1 MYINFV
7 KKVFIP
13 MICILVLIGCE
24 KYLPKAYQ
32 EEEFAISALDDKA
45 CECLNE
51 SLGDTIYTSALTNF
65 DTSWV
70 GSAIYA
76 NVEEILDSLEA
87 NKIKVTESDTS
98 FTIVIPEDIDSNC
111 VSLITESDELV
122 LYLSDFV
129 EVNIINTA
137 GTIVDPESKAISLE
151 TIYYAV
157 SPDTIYQDTLV
168 TDIID
173 CSKLKT
179 RLVYKLSENRN
190 LMQIIKTDKTMSNT
204 FRLVILQNR

>member
-1 MYINFV
+1 
-7 KKVFIP
+7 